1 MPPIWGQAS
10 LIHGRI
16 IEGREFQFI
25 FSTEESMETVL
36 RRGPWAF
43 NDRMLLLR
51 RWNPQHP
58 LLNFI
63 PFWVQIRGIPFQF
76 LNRGVVEHI
85 GRALGQVL
93 DVEFDVEATARVD
106 FVRVMLH
113 WDISQPL
120 RFQRYF
126 QFTAGVNALLRFCY
140 ELLRRFCEVCGM
152 MTHDS

>member
-1 MPPIWGQAS
+1 MPRIWGQAS
-10 LIHGRI
+10 LVHGRI

-43 NDRMLLLR
+43 NDS
-51 RWNPQHP
+51 
-58 LLNFI
+58 FI
-63 PFWVQIRGIPFQF
+63 SFWVQIRGIPFQF
-76 LNRGVVEHI
+76 LNRGVVEPI

-93 DVEFDVEATARVD
+93 DVEFDVEATACVD

-140 ELLRRFCEVCGM
+140 ERLRRFCEVCGM